1 MNIILNEDYSLRA
14 TKMSQSE
21 LYDLSDINFF
31 IPNKFNSCNVFTIL
45 TNSVGLTEIIPLNFI
60 ENNNSYKKYKV
71 TYSNSIRV
79 NSGEIEIKMVLVDS
93 NSHEVCISSGNK
105 VICNITVD
113 NYKIARQV
121 AITNELSLSVYELY
135 KKIEQM
141 TEMNIDIYERIMEV
155 SNTW

>member
-1 MNIILNEDYSLRA
+1 MNIILDEDYSLRA

-60 ENNNSYKKYKV
+60 ENSNSHKKYKV

-79 NSGEIEIKMVLVDS
+79 DSGEIEIKIVLVDL

-113 NYKIARQV
+113 NYKIAHQV
-121 AITNELSLSVYELY
+121 ATTNELSSLVSDLY
-135 KKIEQM
+135 KQIERM
-141 TEMNIDIYERIMEV
+141 TEMNIDIYEKIMEV
-155 SNTW
+155 SNK

>member
-1 MNIILNEDYSLRA
+1 MNIILDEDYSLRA

-60 ENNNSYKKYKV
+60 ENSHSYKKCKV

-79 NSGEIEIKMVLVDS
+79 DSGEIEIKIVLVDS
-93 NSHEVCISSGNK
+93 NSHEVYISSGNK
-105 VICNITVD
+105 LICNITVD
-113 NYKIARQV
+113 NYKIARYV
-121 AITNELSLSVYELY
+121 AITNELSSLVSDLY
-135 KKIEQM
+135 KKIERM
-141 TEMNIDIYERIMEV
+141 TEMNIDIYEKIMEV
-155 SNTW
+155 SNK

>member
-1 MNIILNEDYSLRA
+1 MNVILNEDYTLRT

-21 LYDLSDINFF
+21 SYDLSDINFF
-31 IPNKFNSCNVFTIL
+31 IPNKFNSCNVFIVL
-45 TNSVGLTEIIPLNFI
+45 INSVGLTDIIPLNFI
-60 ENNNSYKKYKV
+60 ENSHSYKKYKI

-79 NSGEIEIKMVLVDS
+79 DSGEIEIKIVLVDS
-93 NSHEVCISSGNK
+93 NGREVYISSGDK
-105 VICNITVD
+105 LFCNITVD

-141 TEMNIDIYERIMEV
+141 TEMNIDIYEKIMEV
-155 SNTW
+155 SKE

>member
-1 MNIILNEDYSLRA
+1 MNVILNEDCSLRT

-31 IPNKFNSCNVFTIL
+31 IPNEFNSCNVFTIL

-60 ENNNSYKKYKV
+60 ENRHSYKKYKV

-79 NSGEIEIKMVLVDS
+79 DSGEMEIKIVLVDS

-141 TEMNIDIYERIMEV
+141 TEMNIDIYERIVEV
-155 SNTW
+155 SNK

>member
-1 MNIILNEDYSLRA
+1 MNVILNEDYTLKT

-31 IPNKFNSCNVFTIL
+31 IPNKFNSCNVFVVLI
-45 TNSVGLTEIIPLNFI
+45 NSVGLTDIVPLNFI
-60 ENNNSYKKYKV
+60 ENSNSYKKYKI

-79 NSGEIEIKMVLVDS
+79 DSGKVEIKIVLVAS
-93 NSHEVCISSGNK
+93 TSREVYISSGDK
-105 VICNITVD
+105 LICNIAVD

-121 AITNELSLSVYELY
+121 AITNELSSSVYELY

-141 TEMNIDIYERIMEV
+141 TEMNIDIYEKITEV
-155 SNTW
+155 SGK

>member
-79 NSGEIEIKMVLVDS
+79 DSGEMEIKIVLIDS

-105 VICNITVD
+105 VFCNITVD
-113 NYKIARQV
+113 NYKITHQV
-121 AITNELSLSVYELY
+121 AIINELNLSVYELY

-141 TEMNIDIYERIMEV
+141 TEMNIDIYEKIVGV
-155 SNTW
+155 SNK

>member
-1 MNIILNEDYSLRA
+1 MNIILDEDYSLRT

-60 ENNNSYKKYKV
+60 ENNHSYKKYKV

-79 NSGEIEIKMVLVDS
+79 DSGEMEIKIVLVDS

-113 NYKIARQV
+113 NYKIAHQV
-121 AITNELSLSVYELY
+121 ATTNELSSLVSDLY
-135 KKIEQM
+135 KKIERM
-141 TEMNIDIYERIMEV
+141 TEMNIDIYEKMVEV
-155 SNTW
+155 SSK

>member
-1 MNIILNEDYSLRA
+1 MNIILNEDYTLRT

-21 LYDLSDINFF
+21 SYDLSDINFF
-31 IPNKFNSCNVFTIL
+31 IPNKFNSCNVYVVLI
-45 TNSVGLTEIIPLNFI
+45 NSVGLTDIIPLNFI
-60 ENNNSYKKYKV
+60 ENSHSYKKFKI

-79 NSGEIEIKMVLVDS
+79 DSGEIEIKIVLVDS
-93 NSHEVCISSGNK
+93 NGREVYISSGDK
-105 VICNITVD
+105 LICNIAVD

-141 TEMNIDIYERIMEV
+141 TEMNIDIYEKIMEV
-155 SNTW
+155 SNE

>member
-1 MNIILNEDYSLRA
+1 MNIILDEDYSLRT

-60 ENNNSYKKYKV
+60 ENSHSYKKYKV
-71 TYSNSIRV
+71 TDSNSIRV
-79 NSGEIEIKMVLVDS
+79 DSGEIEIKIVLVDL

-105 VICNITVD
+105 LICNITVD
-113 NYKIARQV
+113 NYKIAHQV
-121 AITNELSLSVYELY
+121 ATTNELSSLVSDLY
-135 KKIEQM
+135 KKIERM
-141 TEMNIDIYERIMEV
+141 TEMNIDIYEKIL
-155 SNTW
+155 

>member
-1 MNIILNEDYSLRA
+1 MNIILDEDYSLRA

-60 ENNNSYKKYKV
+60 ENSNSYKKYKV
-71 TYSNSIRV
+71 TYSNSVRV
-79 NSGEIEIKMVLVDS
+79 DSGEMEIKIVLVDS
-93 NSHEVCISSGNK
+93 NSHEVCISSGDK

-113 NYKIARQV
+113 NYKIAHQV
-121 AITNELSLSVYELY
+121 ATTNELSSLVSDLY
-135 KKIEQM
+135 KKIERM
-141 TEMNIDIYERIMEV
+141 TEMNIEIYEKMVEV
-155 SNTW
+155 SSK

>member
-1 MNIILNEDYSLRA
+1 MNIILNEDYTLR
-14 TKMSQSE
+14 TTNMSQSKI
-21 LYDLSDINFF
+21 YDLSDINFF

-60 ENNNSYKKYKV
+60 ENSNSHKKYKV

-79 NSGEIEIKMVLVDS
+79 DSGEIEIKIVLVDL

-105 VICNITVD
+105 LICNITVD

-121 AITNELSLSVYELY
+121 AITNELSLLVSDLY

-141 TEMNIDIYERIMEV
+141 TEMNIDIYEKIMEV
-155 SNTW
+155 SNK

>member
-1 MNIILNEDYSLRA
+1 MNIILDEDYSLRA

-60 ENNNSYKKYKV
+60 ENSHSYKKYKV

-79 NSGEIEIKMVLVDS
+79 DSGEIEIKIVLVDS
-93 NSHEVCISSGNK
+93 NSHEVYISSGNK
-105 VICNITVD
+105 LICNITVD

-121 AITNELSLSVYELY
+121 AITNELSLLVSDLY

-141 TEMNIDIYERIMEV
+141 TEMNIDIYEKIMEV
-155 SNTW
+155 SNKW

>member
-1 MNIILNEDYSLRA
+1 MNVILNEDCSLRT

-31 IPNKFNSCNVFTIL
+31 IPNKFNSYNVFAIL

-60 ENNNSYKKYKV
+60 ENSHSYKKYKV

-79 NSGEIEIKMVLVDS
+79 DSGEMEIKIVLVDS

-105 VICNITVD
+105 LICNITVD

-121 AITNELSLSVYELY
+121 AITNELNTTMHELY
-135 KKIEQM
+135 KKIEQL
-141 TEMNIDIYERIMEV
+141 TEMNISIYEKIKEV
-155 SNTW
+155 SEL